1 MPIPDFVLLLRAQVG
16 TAPLWL
22 SGVSAIVVDDDH
34 RVLLT
39 RRADNGRWALVSG
52 ILEPGEEPA
61 FAAVREVR
69 EETGVDA
76 EIVRLTSVDVTA
88 PIVYPNGD
96 EAQYLDV
103 AFLMRAVG
111 GSARVADDE
120 NLEVGWFSPDA
131 LPEPLTDTS
140 RLRLAKALEGRP
152 EAWFRRP

>member
-1 MPIPDFVLLLRAQVG
+1 MPIPDFVAELRSHIG

-22 SGVSAIVVDDDH
+22 PAVTAVVMDDPG

-61 FAAVREVR
+61 VAAIREVV
-69 EETGVDA
+69 EETGVHA
-76 EIVRLTSVDVTA
+76 EIVRLTSVDATE

-96 EAQYLDV
+96 QAQYLDV
-103 AFLMRAVG
+103 CFLLRAVG
-111 GSARVADDE
+111 GEARVADDE
-120 NLEVGWFSPDA
+120 NLEVAWFEPDA

-140 RLRLAKALEGRP
+140 RLRLARALDGRA
-152 EAWFRRP
+152 EAWFHQD